1 MNQIS
6 PLAFVHPEAKLGDNN
21 IIGPFCYIDR
31 NTVIGDNNVMQNSV
45 TIHAG
50 ARLGNNN
57 EIFPGASIA
66 TKPQDLKY
74 RGEETLCEVGDNNS
88 IRENVTISRG
98 TASKGTTIVGNNNL
112 LMENMHVAHDC
123 VLGNNIIVGNST
135 KFAGEVEVDDNAIIS
150 AVVLCHQFCK
160 IGGYVMIQGGCR
172 FSQDIP
178 PYVIA
183 GKEPTRYCGLNLDI
197 HAVKFLDVGSLI
209 DAVIK
214 RNLVTESHQHP
225 LLFLVGNLRHRTLAH
240 IIYLAGLHGLLAKM
254 FRCLVRAH
262 LTARHIDD
270 QYHSAHIFH
279 RLSQHVDRW
288 LNKIAKIHQLLLQ
301 GLWTSSARFDRR
313 YDRPIQELHDTG
325 H

>member
-1 MNQIS
+1 MIS

-183 GKEPTRYCGLNLDI
+183 GKEPTRYCGLNLVGLRRRGFSNELITLI
-197 HAVKFLDVGSLI
+197 H
-209 DAVIK
+209 DAYRLLYSKGVLSEGIEEIK
-214 RNLVTESHQHP
+214 RNLQITPEIQY
-225 LLFLVGNLRHRTLAH
+225 
-240 IIYLAGLHGLLAKM
+240 IID
-254 FRCLVRAH
+254 FV
-262 LTARHIDD
+262 
-270 QYHSAHIFH
+270 
-279 RLSQHVDRW
+279 
-288 LNKIAKIHQLLLQ
+288 
-301 GLWTSSARFDRR
+301 SSSKRGIIR
-313 YDRPIQELHDTG
+313 
-325 H
+325 